1 MTAVEGTALK
11 EEGDGVMNIP
21 DIEFHVVALP
31 HTTAGRNWLAKRIMA
46 NNDMF
51 SGVAVRSVEC
61 ANQLGDEAVAEGLR
75 ISGLVDVYSF
85 EGPEVN
91 RNPRRG

>member
-1 MTAVEGTALK
+1 
-11 EEGDGVMNIP
+11 
-21 DIEFHVVALP
+21 
-31 HTTAGRNWLAKRIMA
+31 
-46 NNDMF
+46 
-51 SGVAVRSVEC
+51 VEC